1 MKNIAEQILEGLSK
15 FYVGF
20 QNRRVLKTMEEIEAN
35 TDEQNIPSALL
46 LGEINNKLMH
56 GNLSFDY
63 TGGKLYAEIK
73 DGADTVTP
81 FNNVNVFYSNFWGSS
96 SASLS
101 FTKGKSY
108 IVIAA
113 IVSTHMSSA
122 PSYIGSISNATKS
135 RITYKYGQAQ
145 SRYSFVYEI
154 YKITDVKDNA
164 KLYISNPF
172 EAPGIF
178 ATLIEI

>member
-1 MKNIAEQILEGLSK
+1 M
-15 FYVGF
+15 
-20 QNRRVLKTMEEIEAN
+20 
-35 TDEQNIPSALL
+35 
-46 LGEINNKLMH
+46 NKLIDLNLLRQFKTNLDRKITKLDEEQDKKVEAALEEVNGRVEDLSAKSPFSFGVDDN
-56 GNLSFDY
+56 GNY
-63 TGGKLYAEIK
+63 GYIK

-122 PSYIGSISNATKS
+122 PSYIGSISNATKI

>member
-1 MKNIAEQILEGLSK
+1 MQDAFSTRKHEGICPL
-15 FYVGF
+15 
-20 QNRRVLKTMEEIEAN
+20 RL
-35 TDEQNIPSALL
+35 
-46 LGEINNKLMH
+46 INNYKQHFPRKQALSAKSPFSFGVDDN
-56 GNLSFDY
+56 GNY
-63 TGGKLYAEIK
+63 GYIK